1 MLVKRIGIGTEH
13 NGSKEMLLIKCGLFG
28 VMKMA
33 NVVALNPLKIAV
45 HSYLMSAEQE
55 DGEDEQTLSL
65 LLQISTN
72 VVCFAMGVCQ
82 TTPRFRIIP

>member
-1 MLVKRIGIGTEH
+1 M
-13 NGSKEMLLIKCGLFG
+13 GSQEMLLIKCGLFG

-33 NVVALNPLKIAV
+33 KVVARNPPKIVV
-45 HSYLMSAEQE
+45 HDYLMSAEHE

-72 VVCFAMGVCQ
+72 VVRFAVGVGQ
-82 TTPRFRIIP
+82 GTLRFRIIP